1 MKRADGRE
9 HLEAVRAIHVAT
21 NVLANCHSSACVEI
35 GQTRVLCGV
44 RPPQQLVQEY
54 RGTRGRV
61 SCQVHRSL
69 AYSSNHDHSCD
80 RDMALALEGVAEQA
94 VVLGRIPQLLVEV
107 LIEVVHDDG
116 AVWDAAATALCA
128 ALTAGGAEVYDTF
141 SACSAALRHDGAII
155 VDPTR
160 EEAATAMASVVV
172 CSGLSLGGMY
182 YCCHK
187 GACETATMS
196 QLLQAAMKG
205 LQVRKASLLE
215 QIRNQLAYS
224 TMPRDV

>member
-1 MKRADGRE
+1 MKRADGRKSP
-9 HLEAVRAIHVAT
+9 EAVRAIHVAT
-21 NVLANCHSSACVEI
+21 NMLANCHSSACIEI

-69 AYSSNHDHSCD
+69 ASSLNLDNSSD

-94 VVLGRIPQLLVEV
+94 VVLERIPQLLVEV
-107 LIEVVHDDG
+107 LIEIVHDDG
-116 AVWDAAATALCA
+116 AVWDAATTALCA
-128 ALTAGGAEVYDTF
+128 ALTAGGVELYDSF
-141 SACSAALRHDGAII
+141 SACSAALRHDGAI
-155 VDPTR
+155 VADLAR
-160 EEAATAMASVVV
+160 EEAATAIASVVV
-172 CSGLSLGGMY
+172 CSGLSLGGVY

-187 GACETATMS
+187 GACEATTMS

-205 LQVRKASLLE
+205 IQVRKVPLLE
-215 QIRNQLAYS
+215 QIRNPL
-224 TMPRDV
+224 V

>member
-9 HLEAVRAIHVAT
+9 ALGAVRAIHVVT

-61 SCQVHRSL
+61 SCQVHRTSATSPNL
-69 AYSSNHDHSCD
+69 DTSGDG
-80 RDMALALEGVAEQA
+80 DMALALEGVAEQ
-94 VVLGRIPQLLVEV
+94 VVLLERIPQLLLEV
-107 LIEVVHDDG
+107 LIEVLHDDG
-116 AVWDAAATALCA
+116 AVWDAATTALCA
-128 ALTAGGAEVYDTF
+128 ALAAGGVEMYDTF
-141 SACSAALRHDGAII
+141 SACGAALRHDGMIV

-160 EEAATAMASVVV
+160 EEAAMMKASVMV
-172 CSGLSLGGMY
+172 CSGLSLGGVY
-182 YCCHK
+182 YCCHQ
-187 GACETATMS
+187 GACETPTMS

-215 QIRNQLAYS
+215 QIRSQS
-224 TMPRDV
+224 G

>member
-9 HLEAVRAIHVAT
+9 SPRAVRAIHVAT

-35 GQTRVLCGV
+35 GKTRVLCGV
-44 RPPQQLVQEY
+44 RPPQHLVQEY

-69 AYSSNHDHSCD
+69 ASSSNLDNSGD

-94 VVLGRIPQLLVEV
+94 VVLERIPQLLVGA

-116 AVWDAAATALCA
+116 AVWDAATTALCV
-128 ALTAGGAEVYDTF
+128 ALTAGGVEVYDTF
-141 SACSAALRHDGAII
+141 SACSAALRRDGAII
-155 VDPTR
+155 VDLTR

-172 CSGLSLGGMY
+172 CSGLSLGGVY

-187 GACETATMS
+187 GACEATTMS
-196 QLLQAAMKG
+196 QLVQAATKG
-205 LQVRKASLLE
+205 LQVRKVPLLE
-215 QIRNQLAYS
+215 QIRNQL
-224 TMPRDV
+224 V